1 MPLKL
6 EKPRKK
12 NRFIKKLF
20 RRIFP
25 SPDAPA
31 PCTSTQ
37 PDASFDL
44 GAEPE
49 VGPLRSSSFNAPRVD
64 SQLEVANTGSM
75 NDSEGAHLNSLSAVS
90 QSPAQREPLQSDPAD
105 LGDAGNSP
113 KLDIALTVVKESLK
127 VIARVGG
134 ACAPL
139 KAVAE
144 GLGVIFDRID
154 VSLFS
159 SVPIFSM

>member
-1 MPLKL
+1 
-6 EKPRKK
+6 
-12 NRFIKKLF
+12 
-20 RRIFP
+20 
-25 SPDAPA
+25 
-31 PCTSTQ
+31 
-37 PDASFDL
+37 
-44 GAEPE
+44 
-49 VGPLRSSSFNAPRVD
+49 
-64 SQLEVANTGSM
+64 M

-105 LGDAGNSP
+105 LGDTGNSP

-154 VSLFS
+154 VSLLS
-159 SVPIFSM
+159 SVPILSM